1 MIEQLS
7 VSPAALSAHAA
18 GEAGTA
24 ARIGAHA
31 VATDL
36 TPLALTFGLIGA
48 DFLTTLGRVLD
59 SRRARLNAVAGR
71 HLALSGESAAAAA
84 AYTGIDDMSAA
95 TLSIAGGPV
104 AEVDA

>member
-7 VSPAALSAHAA
+7 VSPTALSAHAV
-18 GEAGTA
+18 GEAATS

-31 VATDL
+31 IATDL

-59 SRRARLNAVAGR
+59 SRRARLTAVADR
-71 HLALSGESAAAAA
+71 HLALSGDSAAAGA
-84 AYTGIDDMSAA
+84 AYTGVDDMSATA
-95 TLSIAGGPV
+95 LSIAGGPGV
-104 AEVDA
+104 EADS

>member
-18 GEAGTA
+18 GEAAAA
-24 ARIGAHA
+24 ARVGAHA

-59 SRRARLNAVAGR
+59 SRRDRLTAVADR
-71 HLALSGESAAAAA
+71 HLTLSGESAAAAA
-84 AYTGIDDMSAA
+84 AYTGVDDMSAA
-95 TLSIAGGPV
+95 TLSIAAGPA